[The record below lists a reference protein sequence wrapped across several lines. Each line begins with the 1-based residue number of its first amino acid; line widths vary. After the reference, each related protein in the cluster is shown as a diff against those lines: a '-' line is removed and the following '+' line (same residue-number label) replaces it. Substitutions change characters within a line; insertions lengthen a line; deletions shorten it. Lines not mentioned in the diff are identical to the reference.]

1 MEQIYNLIADNQLIA
16 WISLAVSFAV
26 LAKAADIFVDNSV
39 HLATTLKIPK
49 LIIGLVLVSLATTAP
64 ELSVSLVAAIK
75 GNPEM
80 ALGNAIG
87 SIICNTTLGLGL
99 CGLATVAAIKLIPK
113 TTKVSLAVLFVV
125 EALACFFVLQ
135 DKTLSRAEGIVLL
148 AIFFIYT
155 AYLFISH
162 KKAPNIKKVISL
174 EHENRK
180 NIFVILVFFVI
191 SVTLIIIASKF
202 IVSSAT
208 SIALHFH
215 IKETVIALTLVA
227 LGTSI
232 PEVATCITA
241 ARKNQGDIA
250 VGNIL
255 GANIMNICWVA
266 GASAIANNLS
276 LSSKDIAFMFPT
288 MFIVTITMA
297 ILLCN
302 KFQLTRK
309 KGATLLALYII
320 YTISFFIIYRN

>member
-1 MEQIYNLIADNQLIA
+1 MEQIYTLIANNQIIA

-39 HLATTLKIPK
+39 HLAEIFKIPK

-64 ELSVSLVAAIK
+64 ELSVSLVAAIN

-99 CGLATVAAIKLIPK
+99 CGLATVATIKLIPSA
-113 TTKVSLAVLFVV
+113 TKASLAVLFVV
-125 EALACFFVLQ
+125 EALACFFVLR
-135 DKTLSRAEGIVLL
+135 DNTLSRAEGIVLV
-148 AIFFIYT
+148 AIFFVYT
-155 AYLFISH
+155 IYLFISH
-162 KKAPNIKKVISL
+162 RKDHFIPEIPHKHEIK
-174 EHENRK
+174 K
-180 NIFVILVFFVI
+180 NIFVILIFFII
-191 SVTLIIIASKF
+191 SITLIIIASKF

-215 IKETVIALTLVA
+215 IKEAVIALTLVA

-241 ARKNQGDIA
+241 ARKKQGDIA

-276 LSSKDIAFMFPT
+276 LSSKDIAFMFPA
-288 MFIVTITMA
+288 MFIATITMA
-297 ILLCN
+297 VLLCN

-309 KGATLLALYII
+309 KGAILFALYII
-320 YTISFFIIYRN
+320 YTISFFIIYKV

>member
-1 MEQIYNLIADNQLIA
+1 MEQIYNLIANNQLIA
-16 WISLAVSFAV
+16 WISLALSFAV

-39 HLATTLKIPK
+39 LLAEILKIPK

-64 ELSVSLVAAIK
+64 ELSVSLVAAIN

-99 CGLATVAAIKLIPK
+99 CGLATVATIKLIP
-113 TTKVSLAVLFVV
+113 TATQASLSVLFVV
-125 EALACFFVLQ
+125 EVLACFFVLR
-135 DKTLSRAEGIVLL
+135 DKTLSRVEGIVLI
-148 AIFFIYT
+148 AIFFVYT
-155 AYLFISH
+155 IYLFISH
-162 KKAPNIKKVISL
+162 RKEPNPPEISHK
-174 EHENRK
+174 HENQK
-180 NIFVILVFFVI
+180 NILLILIFFII
-191 SVTLIIIASKF
+191 SITLIIIASKF

-215 IKETVIALTLVA
+215 IKEAVIALTLVA

-232 PEVATCITA
+232 PEIATCITA
-241 ARKNQGDIA
+241 ARKKQGDIA

-255 GANIMNICWVA
+255 GANIMNICWVG

-276 LSSKDIAFMFPT
+276 LSSKDIAFMFPA

-297 ILLCN
+297 VLLCN

-309 KGATLLALYII
+309 KGAILFALYII
-320 YTISFFIIYRN
+320 YTISFFFIYKH